1 MTVDA
6 TIEADV
12 LADALGA
19 VSTLVDEAK
28 LRFGPDGLTTR
39 AVDPAN
45 VGMVE
50 IELDPEA
57 FDSYQTEGELVGV
70 NLDRLT
76 DVVGMADSDELV
88 TLDLDPDSR
97 KLTVSAGG
105 LEFTLATIDPDSIRE
120 EPDIPDLDLPAT
132 YVLEAG
138 DLSRGWRAADMV
150 GDHVEVT
157 AVAEDQLRVTANG
170 DTDSVEVLLNGGD
183 LLDGRTDET
192 DVSSLFSLDYLSD
205 MDSAIPSGTELSVRI
220 GDEFPTKMQWSDGD
234 LSVVYMLA
242 PRIAS
247 DGGVRQ

>member
-1 MTVDA
+1 MTVSA
-6 TIEADV
+6 TIEASV

-19 VSTLVDEAK
+19 VSTLVDECK
-28 LRFGPDGLTTR
+28 LRFGPEGLETR

-57 FDSYQTEGELVGV
+57 FETYTTEGELVGI

-138 DLSRGWRAADMV
+138 DLSRGWTAADMV

-157 AVAEDQLRVTANG
+157 AVAEDQLRVTADG

-205 MDSAIPSGTELSVRI
+205 MDAAIPSGTELSVRI